1 MEISHEVILNSFL
14 VESGEGLSQMEQAIL
29 GLESHPDDR
38 ELVQDIFRV
47 VHTIKGNAGIL
58 ELPNLQSF
66 AHSTENLLDEVR
78 SENLEVTPQIIN
90 LMFTVLDVLREMVA
104 GARDGRDEVNAQARA
119 VLNKISKS
127 LQA

>member
-1 MEISHEVILNSFL
+1 MEISREVILNSFL

-29 GLESHPDDR
+29 ELESHPDDR

-66 AHSTENLLDEVR
+66 AHSTENLLDELRGGTLDV
-78 SENLEVTPQIIN
+78 SGPIVSL
-90 LMFTVLDVLREMVA
+90 LFSALDVLREMLA
-104 GARDGRDEVNAQARA
+104 AARDGKDE
-119 VLNKISKS
+119 S
-127 LQA
+127 